1 MKTEQQKTVTA
12 DHLQRNAVVYVRQAV
27 MPHLADHPD
36 SVERQN
42 ALRNRAIALAWP
54 VRNIVLID
62 DDLGRAATAEH
73 RVGFERLITEV
84 GAGRVG
90 IVLSLDAYRL
100 ARYQRDWQR
109 LLDVCAR
116 TDTLIGFD
124 DTLYDAQELQEFSS

>member
-1 MKTEQQKTVTA
+1 MKTKQQQIVTA

-36 SVERQN
+36 RVKRQN

-54 VRNIVLID
+54 VRNVMLID
-62 DDLGRAATAEH
+62 HDLGRATTAEH
-73 RVGFERLITEV
+73 RVGFERLFTEV
-84 GAGRVG
+84 GAGLVG
-90 IVLSLDAYRL
+90 IVLSLDASRL
-100 ARYQRDWQR
+100 ARNQRDWQR

-116 TDTLIGFD
+116 ADTLIGFD